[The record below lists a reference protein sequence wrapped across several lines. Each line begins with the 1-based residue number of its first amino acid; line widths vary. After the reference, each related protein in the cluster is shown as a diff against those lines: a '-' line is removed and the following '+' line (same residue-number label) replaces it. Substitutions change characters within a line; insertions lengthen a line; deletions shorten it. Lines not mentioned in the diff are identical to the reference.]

1 MSALCPGGHR
11 CHRSPSGRGA
21 ADHRPHSS
29 ASSTERSHPANPHLS
44 HLERR
49 TEKDLSAARLETL
62 KFSVLYGSLYFTLS
76 SGSLSQLLKN
86 PDECKSYLLSLF
98 FMISVQVLSLCTA
111 LDYEGEPTAPEL

>member
-1 MSALCPGGHR
+1 
-11 CHRSPSGRGA
+11 
-21 ADHRPHSS
+21 
-29 ASSTERSHPANPHLS
+29 
-44 HLERR
+44 LERR

-86 PDECKSYLLSLF
+86 PDECKTYLFSLF
-98 FMISVQVLSLCTA
+98 FMISVQVLSLCTV